1 MNRQRDLLD
10 TVEAARYVGLAAR
23 TLIRWRGEGSGPTFL
38 KLGGAVRYEMPE
50 LDRWINAQRRRS
62 TSDAGD
68 VSRASGAA

>member
-10 TVEAARYVGLAAR
+10 TTAAARYVGLAAR
-23 TLIRWRGEGSGPTFL
+23 TLIRWRVEGNGPTFL

-62 TSDAGD
+62 TSDTGD
-68 VSRASGAA
+68 ITHPSDAA